1 MGRGTLSLG
10 TSGFAYPEWKGDFYP
25 ADLKSDAMLPFYAG
39 RFTSVEI
46 NYTFQRNP
54 TVPTVERWVSQTPE
68 GFAFSLKAHRR
79 ITHERRLADVGEPLA
94 FFLSSVERLG
104 RRLGAVLFQCPPS
117 LAADLGRLEAFLA
130 LLPQDRRFAMEFRHP
145 SWNTGEVK
153 EGLAKRGVAWC
164 VADTDDAD
172 APLERTAPGFAYLRL
187 RKTAYDDESLARWAE
202 AIAETLDDG
211 ADVYC
216 YFKHEAEGRGL
227 DFARALQALVG

>member
-10 TSGFAYPEWKGDFYP
+10 TSGFAYAEWRGDFYP

-54 TVPTVERWVSQTPE
+54 IVPTVERWVSQTPE

-79 ITHERRLADVGEPLA
+79 ITHERRLTDVGEPLA